1 MLNIKATIREVVYA
15 VLPLT
20 MVVIVLQ
27 FTLIWLPM
35 EVFLQ
40 FLIGV
45 AMVSVGLILFLL
57 GVHIGLLPIGEMIGS
72 ALPKMGKAWLVVFFG
87 YYWALWQL

>member
-1 MLNIKATIREVVYA
+1 M
-15 VLPLT
+15 
-20 MVVIVLQ
+20 
-27 FTLIWLPM
+27 
-35 EVFLQ
+35 Q
-40 FLIGV
+40 FLVGV
-45 AMVSVGLILFLL
+45 VMVSMGLILFLL